1 MNSPMTATMT
11 PSNRRP
17 HSLPGQ
23 RATPRRVRGGAVLA
37 ITLILLTVAAFVSFS
52 MASAVSRSLKL
63 NRNNQESV
71 DSLAAAEAAATAVL
85 ASSMA
90 SLMRTDG
97 DRSNDPLRAG
107 GSTTPL
113 TELSN
118 PLADLRHGAG
128 AITQLRVL
136 EIARDVPCPRDPEA
150 SSITVS
156 NCDHFRIESEHSV
169 DEVRTRVHVGV
180 YKQVI
185 KPQ

>member
-23 RATPRRVRGGAVLA
+23 RATRRRVRGGAVLA

-85 ASSMA
+85 AWWLFGETLTIT
-90 SLMRTDG
+90 SLLG
-97 DRSNDPLRAG
+97 
-107 GSTTPL
+107 
-113 TELSN
+113 
-118 PLADLRHGAG
+118 LACTA
-128 AITQLRVL
+128 
-136 EIARDVPCPRDPEA
+136 
-150 SSITVS
+150 
-156 NCDHFRIESEHSV
+156 
-169 DEVRTRVHVGV
+169 VGV
-180 YKQVI
+180 ALVVRHV
-185 KPQ
+185 PALPRGPGSAAPRA